1 MTRWADHGH
10 LPGGHEVVTAVKT
23 TPELWCADAI
33 HIAGFGT
40 FAVAAPPV
48 ELPGHEVL
56 IRLAWERLAV
66 VAAIDA
72 EWEAVSVHPPI
83 YRHRSCPACAGT
95 GRCPDPWNWRQP

>member
-1 MTRWADHGH
+1 MTRRNDH
-10 LPGGHEVVTAVKT
+10 LPGGHELVTQVKT
-23 TPELWCADAI
+23 SPELWCADSV
-33 HIAGFGT
+33 HIAGLGR

-72 EWEAVSVHPPI
+72 QWETTSLHPPI
-83 YRHRSCPACAGT
+83 YRHRSCPACGGS